1 MGPNMHPSQTM
12 HLFSRSPLKNLGI
25 DFFLRNTAFLLD
37 PFSLRV
43 ECSQPFFWEIC
54 SVTGVW
60 HPRTKL
66 RDMAGSG
73 LHFQTKQFRFFRGF
87 LLSLIFLL
95 RHQISVSLSQNS
107 HSTAPAHWESKYFP
121 LSWRISNS
129 RVTMTEPR
137 VSQNMPFLTRRPQNK
152 IVSQG
157 WRDSSAIK
165 STCCF
170 CKRTWVQFHELT
182 RHNCNSSSKGS
193 DHLWPPQ
200 ASAHTYIQANGHTYK
215 YLKRKEI
222 VAISL

>member
-1 MGPNMHPSQTM
+1 
-12 HLFSRSPLKNLGI
+12 
-25 DFFLRNTAFLLD
+25 
-37 PFSLRV
+37 
-43 ECSQPFFWEIC
+43 
-54 SVTGVW
+54 
-60 HPRTKL
+60 
-66 RDMAGSG
+66 
-73 LHFQTKQFRFFRGF
+73 
-87 LLSLIFLL
+87 
-95 RHQISVSLSQNS
+95 
-107 HSTAPAHWESKYFP
+107 
-121 LSWRISNS
+121 
-129 RVTMTEPR
+129 MTEPR

-222 VAISL
+222 VAISLQLSFSLLRINPNQFFLKVVMTFYTFHQTPKVTRSPVSKEHPSLKPTDSLRDSATINRSYLRFQEDRQ